1 MDSGT
6 HCGTRSGGRMRKRV
20 ALKAV
25 LQPFSILRQV
35 GFSSRHMSRL
45 ERYRSQQEKQSRV
58 VGVLSWP
65 DGTWCAITFHS
76 EKFNAVTVD
85 EGQQAAAYE
94 DARAMIDGD
103 FLPLLSLRWEVHA

>member
-1 MDSGT
+1 
-6 HCGTRSGGRMRKRV
+6 MRKRSITT
-20 ALKAV
+20 AV

-35 GFSSRHMSRL
+35 GFSPRYMQRL
-45 ERYRSQQEKQSRV
+45 ERYRSRQEKQSRV

-65 DGTWCAITFHS
+65 DGTWCAITFHT

>member
-1 MDSGT
+1 
-6 HCGTRSGGRMRKRV
+6 MR
-20 ALKAV
+20 
-25 LQPFSILRQV
+25 PFSILRQV
-35 GFSSRHMSRL
+35 GFSARYMQRL
-45 ERYRSQQEKQSRV
+45 ERYRSRQEKQSRV

-65 DGTWCAITFHS
+65 DGTWCAITFHT

>member
-35 GFSSRHMSRL
+35 GFSSRQMSRL

-58 VGVLSWP
+58 VGVLSWS
-65 DGTWCAITFHS
+65 DGTWCALAFHT